1 MPTVHTPLTLNQS
14 IKHHNILKHSATL
27 IVNKNCQEKK
37 GRKTMARVR
46 MVTRTI
52 NTTVVHALIVN
63 PTTKEVKED
72 DITIAGTYAD
82 AKALDKALS
91 KLNTEESHIVSVYDT
106 KVVSR
111 LYGMTEQDFV
121 ANAKVISK
129 EEAGEGEEAEESTA
143 EAVAEA

>member
-1 MPTVHTPLTLNQS
+1 
-14 IKHHNILKHSATL
+14 
-27 IVNKNCQEKK
+27 
-37 GRKTMARVR
+37 MARVR

-72 DITIAGTYAD
+72 DITLAGTYAD

-106 KVVSR
+106 KVVSH

-129 EEAGEGEEAEESTA
+129 EEAEEAEESTA